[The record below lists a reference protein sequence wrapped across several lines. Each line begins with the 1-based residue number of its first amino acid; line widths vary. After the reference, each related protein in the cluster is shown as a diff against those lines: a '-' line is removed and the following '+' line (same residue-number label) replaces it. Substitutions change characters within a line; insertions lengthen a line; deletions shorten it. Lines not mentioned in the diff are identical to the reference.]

1 MANTH
6 ITESEIQRALEAL
19 NLNGGTGPDGLF
31 PKTLKTL
38 SPYIAPSLSRIFKI
52 SLQTS
57 QISDDWRHAIAT
69 PVANTPRTADPK
81 RFRPMSL
88 TSVVCK
94 ALEAILKDKMPAI
107 LSHFSL
113 LTSRQHGFL
122 PIRSALTKLLM
133 AEELVTY
140 WLDEGSP
147 VDMIYL
153 DISKDFYSVNHWL
166 LLDKLKGYGIGSIVI
181 SCIECFLNRRTFQV
195 NANGTGRLN

>member
-1 MANTH
+1 MATPH
-6 ITESEIQRALEAL
+6 ITESETQRVLESL
-19 NLNGGTGPDGLF
+19 NPNKGAGPDGLF

-38 SPYIAPSLSRIFKI
+38 SPYIAPSLSRIFQI

-57 QISDDWRHAIAT
+57 QISDDLRHAIVT
-69 PVANTPRTADPK
+69 PVANAPRTADPK
-81 RFRPMSL
+81 LFRPMSL

-94 ALEAILKDKMPAI
+94 ALEAILKDKMPVH

-122 PIRSALTKLLM
+122 PQRSTLTNLLI

-147 VDMIYL
+147 VDLIYL
-153 DISKDFYSVNHWL
+153 DISKAFYSVNHRL

-181 SCIECFLNRRTFQV
+181 SCIECFLSRRTFQV